1 VSTYF
6 AAHNFDVVRNP
17 KTRVVLDD
25 ARHFLMTTR
34 EKFDAV
40 TSDPL
45 DPWVKGAAALYT
57 REFFDEV
64 KAHLNPGGVVTL
76 FVQLYESNPAAV
88 KSEIATFLEAFPNGV
103 VWGNTQNGA
112 GYDLVLMGTVDPIK
126 IDVDKIEQTLKSPQY
141 ARVAQSLAEI
151 GMVSATDLFSTY
163 AGRRPDLDPWMSD
176 AMINH
181 DRNLRLQYL
190 AGLGL
195 NLYQSDA
202 IYADMLKHATRYPDE
217 LFVGS
222 PSTIQ
227 ALKAGI
233 ARQQGR

>member
-1 VSTYF
+1 
-6 AAHNFDVVRNP
+6 
-17 KTRVVLDD
+17 
-25 ARHFLMTTR
+25 MTTN
-34 EKFDAV
+34 EKFDAI

-57 REFFDEV
+57 REFFEEV
-64 KAHLNPGGVVTL
+64 KQHLNPGGVMTL

-88 KSEIATFLEAFPNGV
+88 KSEIATFLEAFPDGV

-112 GYDLVLMGTVDPIK
+112 GYDLVLMGTLEPIK

-141 ARVAQSLAEI
+141 ARVAQSLSEI
-151 GMVSATDLFSTY
+151 GMFSATDLFSTY
-163 AGRRPDLDPWMSD
+163 AGKRPDLDPWMAD
-176 AMINH
+176 AMINR
-181 DRNLRLQYL
+181 DRNMRLQYL

-195 NLYQSDA
+195 NLYQSEA
-202 IYADMLKHATRYPDE
+202 IYADMLKYATRYPDE
-217 LFVGS
+217 LFTGS
-222 PSTIQ
+222 PATIQ